1 MSHSSKTGSGGAASF
16 PPMTTKYATAN
27 LETAKDLAPEFGM
40 GEMGEA
46 RFIRDALGA
55 ERIGMS
61 HYRMNPGR
69 RVGFGHRHGES
80 EEMYVVLAGSG
91 RFKVEDEVF
100 PVDARDVVYCPTGVM
115 REWEAGPDGLEL
127 LAFGGH
133 AEGDS
138 EMQPGWWTD

>member
-1 MSHSSKTGSGGAASF
+1 MATTHAICNLDAAEDVA
-16 PPMTTKYATAN
+16 P
-27 LETAKDLAPEFGM
+27 KDGM
-40 GEMGEA
+40 GDMGQA
-46 RFIRDALGA
+46 RFVRGDLGA
-55 ERIGMS
+55 ERIGLS

-80 EEMYVVLAGSG
+80 EEVYVVLAGSG

-100 PVDARDVVYCPTGVM
+100 GVADKEVVYCPPSAM

-133 AEGDS
+133 TEGDT
-138 EMQPGWWTD
+138 EMQPEWWTD

>member
-1 MSHSSKTGSGGAASF
+1 
-16 PPMTTKYATAN
+16 MTTKHATSN
-27 LETAKDLAPEFGM
+27 LDTAKDLAPEFGL

-69 RVGFGHRHGES
+69 RIGFGHRHGES
-80 EEMYVVLAGSG
+80 EDMYVVLAGSG
-91 RFKVEDEVF
+91 RFKVEDDIFAVT
-100 PVDARDVVYCPTGVM
+100 ARDVVYCPPAAW
-115 REWEAGPDGLEL
+115 REWESGPDGLEL

-133 AEGDS
+133 AEDDA
-138 EMQPGWWTD
+138 EMQTGWWTD

>member
-1 MSHSSKTGSGGAASF
+1 MSTQHTI
-16 PPMTTKYATAN
+16 AN
-27 LETAKDLAPEFGM
+27 LDEAKDLAPEYGM

-55 ERIGMS
+55 ERIGLS
-61 HYRMNPGR
+61 QYRMNPGR

-80 EEMYVVLAGSG
+80 EEIYVVLAGSG
-91 RFKVEDEVF
+91 RFKVEDEIF
-100 PVDARDVVYCPTGVM
+100 DIGPKDVVFCPPAAM

-133 AEGDS
+133 APDDS
-138 EMQPGWWTD
+138 EMEMGWWSD